1 MCRCIINVSTGKMS
15 IRAETPM
22 LAHTMHAYN
31 ITVSDEAM

>member
-1 MCRCIINVSTGKMS
+1 MS

-31 ITVSDEAM
+31 ITVSDEAI

>member
-1 MCRCIINVSTGKMS
+1 MS